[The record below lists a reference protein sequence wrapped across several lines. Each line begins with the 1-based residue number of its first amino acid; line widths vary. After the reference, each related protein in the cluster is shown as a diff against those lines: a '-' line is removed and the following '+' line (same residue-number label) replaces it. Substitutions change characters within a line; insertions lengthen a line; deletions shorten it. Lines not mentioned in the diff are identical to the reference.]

1 MNIDDYINY
10 NGWEFSA
17 RMAFNQM
24 NEYREA
30 YPVLPRDKKVK
41 LSHHFYDFVFR
52 CNERPIEWESENS
65 LGVSRPTADHPFSA
79 RVAHRAIMNE
89 NQHFLDDV
97 GAFNERHF
105 VFCFDPFSKETF
117 G

>member
-24 NEYREA
+24 NGYREV

-41 LSHHFYDFVFR
+41 LSHHFYDFVF
-52 CNERPIEWESENS
+52 S
-65 LGVSRPTADHPFSA
+65 LY
-79 RVAHRAIMNE
+79 
-89 NQHFLDDV
+89 L
-97 GAFNERHF
+97 
-105 VFCFDPFSKETF
+105 
-117 G
+117 

>member
-24 NEYREA
+24 NGYREV

-41 LSHHFYDFVFR
+41 LDTLRFILPTTIGQVIITNDVT
-52 CNERPIEWESENS
+52 IE
-65 LGVSRPTADHPFSA
+65 DIKD
-79 RVAHRAIMNE
+79 AINV
-89 NQHFLDDV
+89 LY
-97 GAFNERHF
+97 
-105 VFCFDPFSKETF
+105 TF
-117 G
+117 FKGE